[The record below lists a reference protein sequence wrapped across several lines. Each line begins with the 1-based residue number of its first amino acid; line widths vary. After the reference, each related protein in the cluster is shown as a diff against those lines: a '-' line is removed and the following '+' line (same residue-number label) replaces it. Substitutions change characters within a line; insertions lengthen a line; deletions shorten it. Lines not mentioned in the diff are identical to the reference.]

1 MYDIAIEQLLIVST
15 IFLLFKISRENARL
29 RLRLAVWTD
38 FLNATRTG
46 YLASRLIKWAIAC
59 LIALSLIVVSGGL
72 AHAQVSPPS
81 PNVFGSQALP
91 IARTPMDQKWQ
102 AVRNGRIP
110 AGDASLR
117 QMISRTRALSRED
130 QVAAV
135 NSWVN
140 HHLAYVSDQA
150 LNGQSDRWS
159 SASQSLSSGRGDC
172 EDFAIAKYQI
182 LRELGVAEQD
192 IYLVIGRDRAVRAD
206 HAVIAVRVGGS
217 FRIMDNVTDRILGDD
232 ELPDFLPTF
241 SFSSSRTWLHGTPVN

>member
-1 MYDIAIEQLLIVST
+1 MYNTVIEQLIIAYV
-15 IFLLFKISRENARL
+15 IFIIMKISRENARL
-29 RLRLAVWTD
+29 RLKLAVWTD
-38 FLNATRTG
+38 FPKVTRSGHLTSG
-46 YLASRLIKWAIAC
+46 LIKWAIAC
-59 LIALSLIVVSGGL
+59 LIALSLMVLTGGV
-72 AHAQVSPPS
+72 AYAQASLSSPD
-81 PNVFGSQALP
+81 VFGSQALP

-110 AGDASLR
+110 SGDASLG

-140 HHLAYVSDQA
+140 HRLAYVSDQA
-150 LNGQSDRWS
+150 LYGQSDRWS

-206 HAVIAVRVGGS
+206 HAVLAVRVSGS

-232 ELPDFLPTF
+232 ELTDFLPTF
-241 SFSSSRTWLHGTPVN
+241 SFSSARSWLHGLPVN